1 MARVSH
7 MKYRRLGNTG
17 LTVSEISFGTIPIL
31 SGNVPVLPSYYSP
44 NTEQAVA
51 IMKYAF
57 DKGCNLYDTAI
68 VPEYGDAEI
77 KLGIFASLVGRENII
92 ISDKSRFFTGSE
104 MYDAVITSCENLG
117 TYADIYFVHQVDLGN
132 VDDTFETGGAID
144 ALFELKQMGKIRFVG
159 VATHYYDILLRG
171 VMDKRVDVFQGCG
184 NVLERGMI
192 NRVEQESL
200 FKQKGF
206 LLNKVYAA
214 GILPAFFSTASL
226 VSFVL
231 SYPISSAIIG
241 MGTYKEVDEAF
252 SVYENQVHEYIYKRL
267 SFNNTIATLA
277 EYFTPI
283 PCDRCQ
289 RCICKNG
296 TEIHILLRQYNYYF
310 LGKSYWALRKLLL
323 GIHKSAELCSR
334 CVDKPCLSLCPKGID
349 IPSQI
354 QKICKLVDDYSFA
367 EQR

>member
-1 MARVSH
+1 MR
-7 MKYRRLGNTG
+7 YRRLGNTG
-17 LTVSEISFGTIPIL
+17 LMVSEVSFGTIPIL
-31 SGNVPVLPSYYSP
+31 SGNVPVLPNYYSP
-44 NTEQAVA
+44 STKQAIA

-92 ISDKSRFFTGSE
+92 ISDKARFFTGSE

-132 VDDTFETGGAID
+132 VDDTFEMGGAID
-144 ALFELKQMGKIRFVG
+144 ALFELKQMGKMRFVG

-171 VMDKRVDVFQGCG
+171 ALDTRVDVLQGCG
-184 NVLERGMI
+184 NILERGMLDRI
-192 NRVEQESL
+192 EQETL
-200 FKQKGF
+200 FLQKGF

-214 GILPAFFSTASL
+214 GILPAFFSTSSL
-226 VSFVL
+226 VSSVL

-241 MGTYKEVDEAF
+241 LGTYEEVDSAL
-252 SVYENQVHEYIYKRL
+252 SYQAQDIYKRL
-267 SFNNTIATLA
+267 SFDRVITTLE
-277 EYFTPI
+277 EYFAPI
-283 PCDRCQ
+283 TCDRCQ
-289 RCICKNG
+289 RCVCKHG

-310 LGKSYWALRKLLL
+310 LGKSYWALRKLNM

-334 CVDKPCLSLCPKGID
+334 CVDKPCLNICPKGID
-349 IPSQI
+349 IPLQI
-354 QKICKLVDDYSFA
+354 QKICKLVDDFY
-367 EQR
+367 